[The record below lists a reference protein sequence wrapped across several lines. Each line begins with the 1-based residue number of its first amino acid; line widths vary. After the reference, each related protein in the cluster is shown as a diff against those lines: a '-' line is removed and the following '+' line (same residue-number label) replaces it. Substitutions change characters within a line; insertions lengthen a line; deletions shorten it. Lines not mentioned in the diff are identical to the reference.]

1 MRSLTARIVLWQH
14 AVIQATM
21 GCGRKPFCIMVQVAK
36 KADASPQGTDHLYKV
51 LRTCAQWELL
61 IELPGKKFAAN
72 AATSALVRDG
82 PPSLGHLAAHQ
93 INKPKQQAWQV
104 IPGSCHCCVRRV
116 NSFCAL
122 QVFSFLLKGGQI
134 DMLSSCR
141 CSLRL
146 SSQGRLPS

>member
-1 MRSLTARIVLWQH
+1 MRCLTAGTVLWPH
-14 AVIQATM
+14 AVHQANTV
-21 GCGRKPFCIMVQVAK
+21 CGQKPSCIMLQVAK

-61 IELPGKKFAAN
+61 VELPGKKFAAN

-104 IPGSCHCCVRRV
+104 ISGSCHCFAPHANCFRA
-116 NSFCAL
+116 SPG
-122 QVFSFLLKGGQI
+122 KGGAH
-134 DMLSSCR
+134 
-141 CSLRL
+141 
-146 SSQGRLPS
+146 